1 MERTKE
7 QEKMMKKWLKS
18 GKSMVDFI
26 MDGQKENE
34 PETTAEFK
42 DYEV

>member
-7 QEKMMKKWLKS
+7 QEEMIKKWLKS

-26 MDGQKENE
+26 MDEQAKKE
-34 PETTAEFK
+34 PKTTAEFK
-42 DYEV
+42 DFEV